1 MDGPLGDLELGGELR
16 RGQLAAGL
24 EEEQERHEAGCAHLA
39 TIPRCM
45 TGSVMLAR
53 TSPTRSESTARV
65 AAGRI
70 SPVVPDRE
78 PVLPLLG
85 RAVRPRIRVDLALR
99 CLLDPI
105 VTDGGSR
112 IEGVGDIGLGDLLEV
127 AGARRMV
134 RPDACVAIGLEFR
147 AHRSTCRA
155 STATAARQRTEQIL
169 DVVAV
174 LVREDVSLRERATLR
189 PESRS
194 ELAEEVEVEID
205 ELVSR
210 TVERAGRGARGP
222 AAARRGSGEEDRVD
236 R

>member
-1 MDGPLGDLELGGELR
+1 
-16 RGQLAAGL
+16 
-24 EEEQERHEAGCAHLA
+24 
-39 TIPRCM
+39 M

-65 AAGRI
+65 AAGRV

-105 VTDGGSR
+105 VTDGRSR
-112 IEGVGDIGLGDLLEV
+112 IEGVRDIRLGDLLEV

-134 RPDACVAIGLEFR
+134 RPDACVAIGLELG
-147 AHRSTCRA
+147 AHRATCRPG
-155 STATAARQRTEQIL
+155 TATADRQRTEQIL

-174 LVREDVSLRERATLR
+174 LVRQDVALRERATLR
-189 PESRS
+189 PEPRS
-194 ELAEEVEVEID
+194 ELPEEVEVEVD
-205 ELVSR
+205 ELVAR

-222 AAARRGSGEEDRVD
+222 APARRRSGEEDRVD
-236 R
+236 RLVGLARLGERGGPEGLDAVDIAQDPAVVPLVGILARLAIGR